1 MTFNWAV
8 LVAYAAKTGEVSAP
22 LFILYLGLIF
32 WTVGYDTIYAC
43 QDIEDDAMV
52 GIKSTARK
60 FGGRVKLG
68 VGVCFLFVVIL
79 FGLSLILN
87 GYRVPLTEF
96 QKTRLYMFSPNYYH
110 FPPYIVA
117 ASLIPLA
124 SHLMWQRLMF
134 DPNNGRSALQLFK
147 SNTFAALIIILTLL
161 CLIGFSHS
169 TLWVPEE
176 DLIFFTQ
183 P

>member
-8 LVAYAAKTGEVSAP
+8 LVAYAAKTGTVSLP

-68 VGVCFLFVVIL
+68 VGVCYLICVV
-79 FGLSLILN
+79 LIT
-87 GYRVPLTEF
+87 Y
-96 QKTRLYMFSPNYYH
+96 
-110 FPPYIVA
+110 
-117 ASLIPLA
+117 ASLVWRTGEVRGWGL
-124 SHLMWQRLMF
+124 L
-134 DPNNGRSALQLFK
+134 PN
-147 SNTFAALIIILTLL
+147 
-161 CLIGFSHS
+161 
-169 TLWVPEE
+169 
-176 DLIFFTQ
+176 
-183 P
+183 